1 MNWDFTVK
9 TGTAMKAAST
19 TASTSGCPMLSR
31 SKTDMIFKVV
41 RKMHCQMDRLP
52 LSEIV
57 LTRNNSLPAV
67 VPRQV
72 LVSVAS

>member
-1 MNWDFTVK
+1 
-9 TGTAMKAAST
+9 
-19 TASTSGCPMLSR
+19 MLSR